1 MFETCKLSKISKLCK
16 MGKTCS
22 LDESASKTSKMI
34 QICKI
39 IRKSKTSIMSNI
51 RLNLILVLE
60 YYSNPVV
67 MAGFLKPFLSLPTL
81 T

>member
-1 MFETCKLSKISKLCK
+1 MLSKMLTTCKLSTKSKLCK

-22 LDESASKTSKMI
+22 LDESASKTSKMS

-51 RLNLILVLE
+51 RLNLILELV

-67 MAGFLKPFLSLPTL
+67 LAGFLKPFLS
-81 T
+81 